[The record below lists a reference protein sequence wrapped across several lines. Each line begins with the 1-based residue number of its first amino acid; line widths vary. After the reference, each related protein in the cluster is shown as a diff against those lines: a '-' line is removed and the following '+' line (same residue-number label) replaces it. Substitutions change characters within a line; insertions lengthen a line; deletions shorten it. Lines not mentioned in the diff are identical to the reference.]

1 MEADRPEICVHIV
14 KPYMQWQQGR
24 KKKKGEACDV
34 SEAGNQL
41 RQREREREKT
51 TCSCTALSL
60 SLSLVLRRSEK
71 KKKHTKSNNKIKE
84 PKVFNGDAT

>member
-1 MEADRPEICVHIV
+1 MCGH
-14 KPYMQWQQGR
+14 MQWQQGR

-41 RQREREREKT
+41 RQRELLAQLH
-51 TCSCTALSL
+51 S

-71 KKKHTKSNNKIKE
+71 NTKSNNKIKE
-84 PKVFNGDAT
+84 LKVFNGDAT

>member
-1 MEADRPEICVHIV
+1 VEKKGVEADRPEICVHIV

-60 SLSLVLRRSEK
+60 SLSLSYYDVAKRK
-71 KKKHTKSNNKIKE
+71 KNTQNQIIK
-84 PKVFNGDAT
+84 

>member
-1 MEADRPEICVHIV
+1 VEKKGVEADRPEICVHIV

-41 RQREREREKT
+41 RQRERERELL
-51 TCSCTALSL
+51 AVAQLSL
-60 SLSLVLRRSEK
+60 SLSLSRI
-71 KKKHTKSNNKIKE
+71 T
-84 PKVFNGDAT
+84 T